1 MNQKADPQKFH
12 TYQYLDFGLPGLQ
25 TGEKY
30 LSPVY
35 MLYIVYGILLQQH
48 IWIKIK
54 YQSEYFVL
62 FLIMLIGNIP
72 HWYEL

>member
-12 TYQYLDFGLPGLQ
+12 IYQYLDFGLHGLQ

-35 MLYIVYGILLQQH
+35 MLYSLWYIVTATY
-48 IWIKIK
+48 
-54 YQSEYFVL
+54 
-62 FLIMLIGNIP
+62 MD
-72 HWYEL
+72 